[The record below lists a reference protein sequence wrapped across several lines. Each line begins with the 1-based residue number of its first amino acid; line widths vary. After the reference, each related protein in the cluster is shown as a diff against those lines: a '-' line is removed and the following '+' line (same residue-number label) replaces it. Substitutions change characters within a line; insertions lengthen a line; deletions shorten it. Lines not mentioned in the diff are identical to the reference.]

1 MLRLLVASSTVTVPA
16 QQQMRFS
23 STHQHK
29 CATAAVVHLS
39 RPCLQVV
46 RNHPDYQRPYTGIT
60 ALKTG
65 EVAYD
70 AASYLAESEQKSCAI
85 AAGCFVTVREEGTRF
100 L

>member
-1 MLRLLVASSTVTVPA
+1 MLVAE
-16 QQQMRFS
+16 
-23 STHQHK
+23 
-29 CATAAVVHLS
+29 
-39 RPCLQVV
+39 QVV

-85 AAGCFVTVREEGTRF
+85 AAGCFVTVSVV
-100 L
+100 LYC

>member
-1 MLRLLVASSTVTVPA
+1 M
-16 QQQMRFS
+16 
-23 STHQHK
+23 
-29 CATAAVVHLS
+29 
-39 RPCLQVV
+39 

-85 AAGCFVTVREEGTRF
+85 AAGCFVTVSVVLLLFAARKCLPPR
-100 L
+100 LSSVRRSDQPP